1 MIQSNYIELKKKR
14 EIGEILSD
22 TFTFLRSNFKV
33 IFKVLAKTTGIPFII
48 LIVAIVYYNT
58 TSSELVDVISGIG
71 APNFDIVQFII
82 SFIILMIAAM
92 TYNGLLYGSISEY
105 IKEYN
110 NTTGNPN
117 IETVL
122 QKIKTNTSKFIGLAF
137 ANLVYVILGPVLLM
151 ILGIF
156 LIGSGSAAII
166 FGVLIFIF
174 AIVLMVYLYTKY
186 TVIFPSIT
194 NANTSISN
202 SFTISGKL
210 IKNEWW
216 ITFVTLIVLG
226 IIIGVISFV
235 FQLPAVIYDVS
246 KEFTGSNT
254 FSVSDDSI
262 DWVFVILTTISN
274 AISYILYLIL
284 AIASNF
290 IYFNL
295 NERKNQSGSLERI
308 DTIGESDDANDNFI
322 KRF

>member
-1 MIQSNYIELKKKR
+1 MIPSDYIEFKRKR
-14 EIGEILSD
+14 ELGDILSD
-22 TFTFLRSNFKV
+22 TFKFLRKNGKPLFQ
-33 IFKVLAKTTGIPFII
+33 IFLRIILIPFII
-48 LIVAIVYYNT
+48 LVAAIAYYNT
-58 TSSELVDVISGIG
+58 TSSELVDIISGIG
-71 APNFDIVQFII
+71 SPNFDIAQFLI
-82 SFIILMIAAM
+82 SFIILLITAM

-105 IKEYN
+105 IKEY
-110 NTTGNPN
+110 TTTAGNPN

-122 QKIKTNTSKFIGLAF
+122 QKTKANTGKLIGLSF
-137 ANLVYVILGPVLLM
+137 ANLAYVVLGPALLM
-151 ILGIF
+151 FLGVF

-174 AIVLMVYLYTKY
+174 AIVLMIYLYTKY

-210 IKNEWW
+210 VKNEWW
-216 ITFVTLIVLG
+216 MTFATLIVLG
-226 IIIGVISFV
+226 LIIGAIGFV
-235 FQLPAVIYDVS
+235 FQVPAVIYDAS
-246 KEFTGSNT
+246 KEFTTST
-254 FSVSDDSI
+254 TYSVSNNST

-274 AISYILYLIL
+274 AISYILYVIL

-308 DTIGESDDANDNFI
+308 DTIGGSDEATDNFI